1 MRNPKLNSI
10 PKNERLRAIEVFFWE
25 SFPYKG
31 LLKPETTK
39 LFLEEIATNFIDY
52 DKQYVDNLHSS
63 INICCEFYYLHH
75 RKVFLTV
82 QEKVMSMWF
91 HGASRNKIK
100 EILGIERQEIDGY
113 IDIYGVNEN
122 SPELVPKLQNG
133 IHEHL
138 HEFNK
143 FVSHFLYKAHHEG
156 IEFGLEYN
164 RFLKHFK

>member
-10 PKNERLRAIEVFFWE
+10 SKNERLRAIEVFFWE

-39 LFLEEIATNFIDY
+39 PFLEEIATNFIDY
-52 DKQYVDNLHSS
+52 NKQYVDILHNS

-75 RKVFLTV
+75 RKVLNTV
-82 QEKVMSMWF
+82 QEKVISLWF

-100 EILGIERQEIDGY
+100 EILGIERHKIDSY
-113 IDIYGVNEN
+113 IGNYRRDKN

-164 RFLKHFK
+164 PFLKSLE